1 MVIPGLRLRALARSL
16 VLCAAL
22 AAVAGLAETAQAQA
36 LPQDVAQA
44 IEEAIRVSDQ
54 AATNAAFSADIAN
67 NGRPTGIA
75 DRTRQFIARSA
86 LAEAVVEG
94 IARHPQATAAI
105 VAAAVTAA
113 PDHAQAIVH
122 RASVA
127 FPRFAPVIFAAAGMP
142 PPVRQPLS
150 SLSYLTSPT
159 GYAAYGAAPYAQPL
173 YRQPTYA
180 PPPVYAQPTYAPPPT
195 YPPPPA
201 PVFQTVQAVPPQPS
215 TALPRASTPSRMWP
229 DFSLSE
235 VRFGIVHHDTG
246 VFGRNKE
253 DGFDITLGMRFQ
265 PLTGD
270 IWDYLNNPRPF
281 ISANI
286 NSSDETHALD
296 FGVNWD
302 WDFWRQSFFSFAFGG
317 AAHTGKLQTSR
328 LDRKELG
335 SRVLFYLA
343 TELGYRITPKH
354 SVSLRLDHMSNASLA
369 DNNEGLDTVGLIYGY
384 HF

>member
-1 MVIPGLRLRALARSL
+1 M
-16 VLCAAL
+16 
-22 AAVAGLAETAQAQA
+22 AQAQA

-44 IEEAIRVSDQ
+44 IENAIRVSDQ

-67 NGRPTGIA
+67 HGRPTQTA
-75 DRTRQFIARSA
+75 DRTRQFIAQSA

-105 VAAAVTAA
+105 ISAAVTRA
-113 PDHAQAIVH
+113 PNHAQAIVH

-127 FPRFAPVIFAAAGMP
+127 FPRFAPVIFAAAGMQP
-142 PPVRQPLS
+142 PAQQPLA
-150 SLSYLTSPT
+150 LPYLTPPT
-159 GYAAYGAAPYAQPL
+159 SYAAYGATPYGQPI
-173 YRQPTYA
+173 
-180 PPPVYAQPTYAPPPT
+180 YAQPTYAQPAYAPPPI
-195 YPPPPA
+195 YAPPPA
-201 PVFQTVQAVPPQPS
+201 PVIRTAQAVPPQPS
-215 TALPRASTPSRMWP
+215 TPLPRASTPARMWP

-235 VRFGIVHHDTG
+235 VRFGVVDHDTG

-253 DGFDITLGMRFQ
+253 DGVDIAIGMRFQ

-270 IWDYLNNPRPF
+270 IWEFLQNPRPF

-286 NSSDETHALD
+286 NTSDETHALQ

-302 WDFWRQSFFSFAFGG
+302 WDVWRQSFISFAFGG
-317 AAHTGKLQTSR
+317 ATHTGKLSTSR

-343 TELGYRITPKH
+343 LELGYRITPKH
-354 SVSLRLDHMSNASLA
+354 SVSFRLDHMSNASIA